1 MRANRSI
8 VNFFARLAI
17 PLLLAASPLRLY
29 SQTTPDL
36 NAAIAASISNDSAP
50 PGAVPSNGKS
60 PSALLLP
67 GASHALY
74 IKVQVHDDAKIR
86 NLKPGEVVKGHL
98 ANSVFSGSQEV
109 FPAASRITM
118 TVQGMQRC
126 RRPDTDHWPWVAR
139 IFMPR
144 HQNCPTF
151 EAARVHLD
159 GDKEVSLQ
167 LSLISVSREKQVRA
181 KPRSK
186 KHSGASPDPSS
197 QELTA
202 NGAQQETPVVPS
214 AVPAGRKAAAVGLT
228 YTFEGAGWAPDSAT
242 GGPFSRDPDS
252 LPAIPPGTPARVI
265 LLGSLS
271 ASKNHP
277 GDLFRARVIEPVR
290 VGDSIVLPEGSILE
304 GHVAKIARPRSL
316 SRSGSLLLLFDRLVP
331 LEAPPTPLSASITGA
346 RLDQFS
352 HTSID
357 PEGVMQGDHPG
368 KVWLLLNLGAT
379 AGVAKVVDDTEQLII
394 EAIVSTATDAST
406 AGTARIVASCASGLF
421 MLTRHGRD
429 VVLPQFTE
437 LDIAFNRSVNAP
449 LPQARL
455 TSGLRDAAEAQ
466 K

>member
-1 MRANRSI
+1 
-8 VNFFARLAI
+8 
-17 PLLLAASPLRLY
+17 
-29 SQTTPDL
+29 
-36 NAAIAASISNDSAP
+36 
-50 PGAVPSNGKS
+50 
-60 PSALLLP
+60 
-67 GASHALY
+67 
-74 IKVQVHDDAKIR
+74 
-86 NLKPGEVVKGHL
+86 
-98 ANSVFSGSQEV
+98 
-109 FPAASRITM
+109 
-118 TVQGMQRC
+118 
-126 RRPDTDHWPWVAR
+126 
-139 IFMPR
+139 MPR

-186 KHSGASPDPSS
+186 KHPGATPDPSG

-202 NGAQQETPVVPS
+202 NGAQQETPAVPS
-214 AVPAGRKAAAVGLT
+214 AVPAGKKAATPGLT
-228 YTFEGAGWAPDSAT
+228 YTFEGAGWAPDSAA
-242 GGPFSRDPDS
+242 GGPFSQNPTG